1 MLRRTLLTWATL
13 CALCVSAAQV
23 RAAAEITIKGRLA
36 QTVEP
41 GGWLVVTAREKYL
54 LLNVARWR
62 NEAWFRAD
70 AEVEA
75 TGDARPGTVT
85 TYMEGTPFEARTLR
99 PFGASGSA
107 GQTQEVTAGS
117 LNLTR
122 VVVTGNA
129 LVQAQPDTAVVV
141 VAVTTQAR
149 SALEAQQENAR
160 KSDAVVRA
168 VKDAAGAR
176 AEVKT
181 SGYNLQPQYAYK
193 EGQPPT
199 IQAYQARNSVTVTL
213 SDLTRVGAVI
223 DAASG
228 AGATNVDSLSF
239 TLREDKAARQ
249 QALADATR
257 AALAKAQTIAQALGG
272 RVVRIVEVQEVT
284 AGQPIPLYKTEAAQT
299 RGMIAQSV
307 PTPVEVGALD
317 INSQVQLVAD
327 ISTSK

>member
-13 CALCVSAAQV
+13 CALFVSAAQV

-41 GGWLVVTAREKYL
+41 GGWVVVTTREKYL
-54 LLNVARWR
+54 LLNAARWR
-62 NEAWFRAD
+62 NETWFRAD

-75 TGDARPGTVT
+75 TGDARPGTIT
-85 TYMEGTPFEARTLR
+85 TYMEGTPFEARTLH
-99 PFGASGSA
+99 PFGAGGSA
-107 GQTQEVTAGS
+107 AQTQEVTAGS

-122 VVVTGNA
+122 VVVTGDA

-181 SGYNLQPQYAYK
+181 SGYSLQPQYAYK

-199 IQAYQARNSVTVTL
+199 IQAYEARNSVTVTM
-213 SDLTRVGAVI
+213 SELTRVGAVI

-272 RVVRIVEVQEVT
+272 RVVRIVEVQEASAARPT
-284 AGQPIPLYKTEAAQT
+284 PIYKTETSFMRSAAAQ
-299 RGMIAQSV
+299 AP
-307 PTPVEVGALD
+307 PTPIEAGALD

-327 ISTSK
+327 ISTGK